1 MESRE
6 FQVRLPFDVPP
17 ARYAAIVHA
26 VAGVLDAADLIA
38 RSSIVVD
45 DVARDEDLNR
55 EFDRFSAEYPWGDL

>member
-1 MESRE
+1 M
-6 FQVRLPFDVPP
+6 RLPFDVPP

>member
-1 MESRE
+1 MS
-6 FQVRLPFDVPP
+6 FGCGCPFDVPP
-17 ARYAAIVHA
+17 ARYAVLVHA

-45 DVARDEDLNR
+45 HQARDEDLNR

>member
-1 MESRE
+1 M
-6 FQVRLPFDVPP
+6 
-17 ARYAAIVHA
+17 HA

-45 DVARDEDLNR
+45 HQARDEDLNR